1 MKKNLFLAIALA
13 CIVTS
18 PAFVSCSKELAI
30 EPEEQPLKITDTVT
44 NNSIIGRWLLIQVDL
59 AFGGIVN
66 CSEKNIEYQFFNT
79 GELMVANNNEE
90 NEDGIFLTRGEH
102 QYSLNEK
109 ASQITIDRLTYQYR
123 IKDKELIIDT
133 GSAWDAPVY
142 VFNLISNDQ

>member
-1 MKKNLFLAIALA
+1 
-13 CIVTS
+13 
-18 PAFVSCSKELAI
+18 
-30 EPEEQPLKITDTVT
+30 
-44 NNSIIGRWLLIQVDL
+44 
-59 AFGGIVN
+59 
-66 CSEKNIEYQFFNT
+66 
-79 GELMVANNNEE
+79 MVANNNEE